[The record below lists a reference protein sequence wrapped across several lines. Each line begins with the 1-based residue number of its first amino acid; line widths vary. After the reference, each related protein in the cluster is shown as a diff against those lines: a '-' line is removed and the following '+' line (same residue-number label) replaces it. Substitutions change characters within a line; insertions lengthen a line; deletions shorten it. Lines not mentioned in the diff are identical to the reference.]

1 MFKEKVIQSLINGNN
16 EYLNL
21 KLDQDPDFNYS
32 SLLNENAADI
42 DFLIH
47 KAPLFGFDADSL
59 TLYLK
64 YIPVEINRMDLENEL
79 REKLNGFVHLSMSE
93 PIRNNEFKRL
103 AWASFSTDH
112 DCEQALEQIRAS
124 IEVSGF

>member
-1 MFKEKVIQSLINGNN
+1 
-16 EYLNL
+16 
-21 KLDQDPDFNYS
+21 
-32 SLLNENAADI
+32 
-42 DFLIH
+42 
-47 KAPLFGFDADSL
+47 
-59 TLYLK
+59 LK
-64 YIPVEINRMDLENEL
+64 YIPVEINRLDLENEL

-112 DCEQALEQIRAS
+112 NCEQALEQIRTS